1 MQIAICDDE
10 QTALDELSS
19 LTEDF
24 ILENRVDLIYET
36 FNSYEA
42 LCGRLDDFDIFI
54 LDYKMSGMD
63 GMSFA
68 RLLRQSNPE
77 KTILFVTAYDEIV
90 EATITGYSG
99 DAVYLEMPAALE
111 GVPVTAIAERA
122 FQQNDTIE
130 FIAIPDCI
138 RSVGSYAFSD
148 CLGLKEVYI
157 GEGMQQLGMRTFS
170 GCRSL
175 ALVCVMSKT
184 LSWNSTVFIGCDG
197 RMMCVVPS
205 GSAAHASAGATAPHC
220 VRFTYPYEKNDGTR
234 AIAFD
239 GETTLYGDLEYHYWV
254 RLVQE
259 YPDVATLRFERL
271 VFDGVDPDTLGDELS
286 DSYVDRSAGSLTLQN
301 VYVSVEVEG
310 KQITFARL
318 VELLEKGD
326 ISLAISFESEEN
338 ERFSIFHTIGNYMRK
353 VLHALSRL
361 VSAIIRIFKK
371 K

>member
-1 MQIAICDDE
+1 MRIAICDDE

-68 RLLRQSNPE
+68 RLLRQSHPE

-90 EATITGYSG
+90 EATITGYPG
-99 DAVYLEMPAALE
+99 DAVYLEIPAALE

-157 GEGMQQLGMRTFS
+157 GE
-170 GCRSL
+170 
-175 ALVCVMSKT
+175 
-184 LSWNSTVFIGCDG
+184 D
-197 RMMCVVPS
+197 
-205 GSAAHASAGATAPHC
+205 
-220 VRFTYPYEKNDGTR
+220 
-234 AIAFD
+234 
-239 GETTLYGDLEYHYWV
+239 HYWV

-271 VFDGVDPDTLGDELS
+271 VFDGVDPDTLGDVLS

-338 ERFSIFHTIGNYMRK
+338 ERFSIFRTIGNYMRK